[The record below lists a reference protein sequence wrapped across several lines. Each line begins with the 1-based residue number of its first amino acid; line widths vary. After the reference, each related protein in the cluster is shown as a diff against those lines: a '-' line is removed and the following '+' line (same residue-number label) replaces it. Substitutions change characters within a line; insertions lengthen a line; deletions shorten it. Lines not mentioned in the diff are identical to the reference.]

1 MADKYNAL
9 NIPALLFDDIGGTL
23 QPVAFLQ
30 PGYGPWGSKEEARE
44 QLVNIF
50 GNISIVPQAYTFCII
65 DASGKPEEWWFTRKG
80 DWDTI
85 EPKCKAGTSAGD
97 NVTYTVTIGDIA
109 PTGYR
114 AILTYSGVPQ
124 TVTAGQ
130 RVSVPRGASVTVTI
144 TKDGYQ
150 PKVYTRDNIQDNW
163 TIPSTVLQPVAT
175 ETRTLTIGTVSANG
189 YPSSQLTNVHLYA
202 SYAGI
207 TNREVS
213 TGTKIEVSNGTP
225 VSITGTAGMLFTSF
239 SFEYNW
245 YDTITYDR
253 TLDIVFERAA
263 VEPSFRK
270 LIINVT
276 PTAVQS
282 DCHITVKYG
291 NTSVDASP
299 GVNIPIPKEY
309 TSVQVIGVATGYSQ
323 VVSPLYVDMSQPDEN
338 NTVRAEL
345 AFEEDQVI
353 IEFGT
358 LTISSCNVPGAT
370 IKVNGGAAYVGW
382 SNQYVGGTEVT
393 VTAEKEGYKPYSNVY
408 TVPPGGN
415 MNAVI
420 RMEEVAPEMC
430 SLTINVLPANIAAAI
445 TVYYT
450 GLAEPI
456 RAQSGVAIP
465 NIPKGTGVT
474 FAISASG
481 YQDLTNQMVTVDETN
496 KVVERTLTP
505 AQYTAWYV
513 KPVVTSQDTGDAL
526 PNATVTVSYVNTNAE
541 PVTGRILSYGET
553 VRGVLD
559 GTDFRVQV
567 VCEGYTTYDQ
577 TFNITHNYDSLPI
590 QMSAKKL
597 SLTINTN
604 PVISMASETS
614 SIWCTVFAPEEYLS
628 ILSEEEL
635 NAMGVPRYRIASGDT
650 IANLMYK
657 ARVQIE
663 VYAEGYESRTKMYT
677 ITEDTTDTITLAQ
690 LQGLYVNTV
699 PLNAEVIIK
708 YGTYNY
714 STNTWTR
721 VDKERQVNDSGEAI
735 SVPQGKDVLVR
746 GVKEG
751 YVEQSLP
758 VFRMEQNGKEINI
771 ALEPDTTLE
780 TKCSFTVNPYAKV
793 LCNPRGTYSDTSI
806 SAYSNFVRYEYSV
819 NGGATQTYIS
829 TEGVPETL
837 PLVIDNLDA
846 GSVVTGF
853 AYLEVPAGASG
864 DGHVYAPVYFST
876 GRTGTEMNDYIVSAT
891 IIDGQIVNPGGSGT
905 YTNNVFSLRFWP
917 MDVVT
922 VILGD
927 VTYSGQDNLRIG
939 VGDINGISASQLS
952 QVNQYAGLTRSTGHN
967 YKGEG
972 TPVLRFY
979 KNGGAS
985 ATNLRIVAS
994 RGNSSTVEK
1003 YWDIATF
1010 SESIKIDVDFDNN
1023 TADAVEAD
1031 ILEFASVPS
1040 RSPMYVKYT
1049 YNGETTAFQVDDIS
1063 NDGIIVPHGAE
1074 VMYTANFSYTTR
1086 SYTNMDVSLSGP
1098 ECVVFLMNGP
1108 YRIEIDKWYHTSITA
1123 WGNSLINTLYQPT
1136 ALTINA
1142 TPRYAVIA
1150 GTCGSDDLTVDTSS
1164 WQVNNVTIP
1173 NCSRCTII
1181 TGTSTFTGTV
1191 SASNYITQNIT
1202 FQGVNNNNSD
1212 TMQVNLEF
1220 HDE

>member
-9 NIPALLFDDIGGTL
+9 NIPALLFDDICGTL
-23 QPVAFLQ
+23 RPMAFLQ

-80 DWDTI
+80 DWSTI
-85 EPKCKAGTSAGD
+85 EPKCKAGSSASED
-97 NVTYTVTIGDIA
+97 VRYAVRIGNIT
-109 PTGYR
+109 PSGYR
-114 AILTYSGVPQ
+114 AVLTYSGVPQ
-124 TVTAGQ
+124 TVIAGD
-130 RVSVPRGASVTVTI
+130 RVSVPKGASVTVTI
-144 TKDGYQ
+144 TKDGYN
-150 PKVYTRDNIQDNW
+150 PVVYTRNNIQDNW
-163 TIPSTVLQPVAT
+163 SVPNTVLEPASSQ
-175 ETRTLTIGTVSANG
+175 TRVLTIGTVS
-189 YPSSQLTNVHLYA
+189 PSGITNAHLYA
-202 SYAGI
+202 SYAG
-207 TNREVS
+207 TNDREVS
-213 TGTKIEVSNGTP
+213 TGSRIEVPNGTP
-225 VSITGTAGMLFTSF
+225 VSISGSADGYTYTWYGTVTA
-239 SFEYNW
+239 
-245 YDTITYDR
+245 DQ
-253 TLDIVFERAA
+253 TLDIEMTPVS
-263 VEPSFRK
+263 VEPTIRN
-270 LIINVT
+270 LIIDVMPPAAQSGVSIEVT
-276 PTAVQS
+276 YGSTTVPASIGVAVPVPAEYTTVQVRGVKTGYTQS
-282 DCHITVKYG
+282 
-291 NTSVDASP
+291 SS
-299 GVNIPIPKEY
+299 
-309 TSVQVIGVATGYSQ
+309 TSVQMNNSTVYYT
-323 VVSPLYVDMSQPDEN
+323 LY
-338 NTVRAEL
+338 
-345 AFEEDQVI
+345 FEEEQVYT
-353 IEFGT
+353 EFGT
-358 LTISSCNVPGAT
+358 LTVYSCNVPGAT

-393 VTAEKEGYKPYSNVY
+393 VTAEKEGYKPYSHVY
-408 TVPPGGN
+408 TVPSGGN
-415 MNAVI
+415 MNATI

-430 SLTINVLPANIAAAI
+430 SLTINVLPANIVAAI

-465 NIPKGTGVT
+465 DIPKGTGVT

-496 KVVERTLTP
+496 EVVERTLTP

-604 PVISMASETS
+604 PAITLESETS

-663 VYAEGYESRTKMYT
+663 VYAEGYESKTQIYT
-677 ITEDTTDTITLAQ
+677 ITEDTTKTITLAQ

-746 GVKEG
+746 CTKEG
-751 YVEQSLP
+751 YIEQSLP
-758 VFRMEQNGKEINI
+758 IFRMEQNGKEVNI
-771 ALEPDTTLE
+771 VLEPDTTLE

-793 LCNPRGTYSDTSI
+793 ICTPRGTYSDENI
-806 SAYSNFVRYEYSV
+806 SSYRNIVRYEYSV
-819 NGGATQTYIS
+819 DGGATQTYTSI
-829 TEGVPETL
+829 EGVPESL
-837 PLVIDNLDA
+837 PLVVNNLDA

-853 AYLEVPAGASG
+853 AYLEVPTGASG
-864 DGHVYAPVYFST
+864 DGHRYAPVYFST

-891 IIDGQIVNPGGSGT
+891 IIDGQIITPGGSGT

-917 MDVVT
+917 TDVVT

-927 VTYSGQDNLRIG
+927 VTYSGQDRLRIG
-939 VGDINGISASQLS
+939 VGDVFSSDGISQSQIS
-952 QVNQYAGLTRSTGHN
+952 QTNQYGGITRSTGHN

-979 KNGGAS
+979 QNDTSG

-994 RGNSSTVEK
+994 TGNSSTVEK
-1003 YWDIATF
+1003 YWDITTYYQ
-1010 SESIKIDVDFDNN
+1010 SVKIDVDFDNN
-1023 TADAVEAD
+1023 TADAISAD

-1049 YNGETTAFQVDDIS
+1049 YDGETTAFQVDDIA
-1063 NDGIIVPHGAE
+1063 NDGIIIPHGAE
-1074 VMYTANFSYTTR
+1074 VMYTANFNYTTR

-1098 ECVVFLMNGP
+1098 ECVVFLMDGP
-1108 YRIEIDKWYHTSITA
+1108 YRIEIDKWYQTSITA
-1123 WGNSLINTLYQPT
+1123 WGDSILNAPYQPS

-1142 TPRYAVIA
+1142 TPRYAVIN

-1164 WQVNNVTIP
+1164 WQVGNVTIP
-1173 NCSRCTII
+1173 NCSKCTII
-1181 TGTSTFTGTV
+1181 TGESTFTGTV

-1202 FQGVNNNNSD
+1202 FQGEHNNNSD
-1212 TMQVNLEF
+1212 TMQVDLEF